1 MEGVLLFWAANP
13 FWVWLAIAALIL
25 AVEVSTGT
33 GWLLWAAGSAA
44 LTAVIML
51 LLPAN
56 PAVQLGVF
64 AVLTVVSTLAGRRF
78 LPKRWEN
85 EPDIN
90 DNVGRLVGKEGV
102 AVTGFINGEGRVFID
117 GKEWAAV
124 TETGAP
130 LPLLDQKI
138 EVTEAKGSILR
149 VKAA

>member
-1 MEGVLLFWAANP
+1 MGGRLGGPDRRDHAA
-13 FWVWLAIAALIL
+13 
-25 AVEVSTGT
+25 
-33 GWLLWAAGSAA
+33 AAGQPGGAA
-44 LTAVIML
+44 RRLRGADRGL
-51 LLPAN
+51 DPGRPPLPAQ
-56 PAVQLGVF
+56 AL
-64 AVLTVVSTLAGRRF
+64 
-78 LPKRWEN
+78 EN